1 MGGGGV
7 PSGGSGT
14 KKIKIFDFFLFRFG
28 DGLEVF
34 LKYFGE
40 VSGRFAPF

>member
-7 PSGGSGT
+7 PSGGSGSE
-14 KKIKIFDFFLFRFG
+14 KKRFFLFRFG

-40 VSGRFAPF
+40 VSR